1 MSHNILILHESSN
14 NQIYKCKCCNHYNF
28 NYKNLFFQ
36 FTKKEFDIFTE
47 TLRSLQPHHFEH
59 THPEGLKAL
68 ILNTKLPGK
77 LGFTQE
83 EVSQI
88 IGEIE
93 QALLMEEV
101 FASLPS

>member
-47 TLRSLQPHHFEH
+47 TLRSLQPYHFEH
-59 THPEGLKAL
+59 THPEGLNAL
-68 ILNTKLPGK
+68 ISNTKLPGK
-77 LGFTQE
+77 LEFTQE

>member
-1 MSHNILILHESSN
+1 
-14 NQIYKCKCCNHYNF
+14 
-28 NYKNLFFQ
+28 
-36 FTKKEFDIFTE
+36 
-47 TLRSLQPHHFEH
+47 
-59 THPEGLKAL
+59 
-68 ILNTKLPGK
+68 LNTKLPGK

>member
-1 MSHNILILHESSN
+1 MSQNILILHESSN
-14 NQIYKCKCCNHYNF
+14 NQIYNCCNHYNF
-28 NYKNLFFQ
+28 NYKSLFFQ

-59 THPEGLKAL
+59 THPEGLNAL
-68 ILNTKLPGK
+68 ISNTKLPGK
-77 LGFTQE
+77 LEFTQE

>member
-59 THPEGLKAL
+59 THPEGLNAL
-68 ILNTKLPGK
+68 ISNTKLPGK
-77 LGFTQE
+77 LEFTQE